1 MDRNCKNCGHNL
13 YVGQNYCSICGAK
26 WIEKRITMRNV
37 FHDFSDMYLGIDT
50 KFFRTFIDL
59 FRRPE
64 AVINGYITG
73 RRNHHVDA
81 LRYLL
86 VAVFLGG
93 IYALVLNKT
102 GAFDQMLESSAMGMG
117 VYEDIPQEQLAA
129 QKEFQE
135 KFAKAYK
142 DWFFDF
148 QSLIYFLSIPYLA
161 FVARLTFWGKRFYN
175 YTEQM
180 VFYMYTYSQFSIL
193 TAPINIAIA
202 LFATELISV
211 GSFIWILPMLIYI
224 AYVYKR
230 VFQLSLGEVIIRSLK
245 AIIIF
250 ALVNVVLGILLVL
263 IGALIT
269 IAYMKL
275 FKGA

>member
-1 MDRNCKNCGHNL
+1 M
-13 YVGQNYCSICGAK
+13 YAGQNYCSHCGAK

-59 FRRPE
+59 FIRPE
-64 AVINGYITG
+64 VVIDGYITG

-86 VAVFLGG
+86 IAVFLGG

-102 GAFDQMLESSAMGMG
+102 GAFDQMLESSTNF
-117 VYEDIPQEQLAA
+117 YENLPEEQIAA
-129 QKEFQE
+129 QKEFNE

-148 QSLIYFLSIPYLA
+148 QSLFYFISIPFFA
-161 FVARLTFWGKRFYN
+161 FFARLTFWGKRFYN

-180 VFYMYTYSQFSIL
+180 VFYMYAYSQFSIITIPFNIVLVFVYPELL
-193 TAPINIAIA
+193 TQLSFLWFLPFI
-202 LFATELISV
+202 FYV
-211 GSFIWILPMLIYI
+211 GY
-224 AYVYKR
+224 AYQR
-230 VFQLSLGEVIIRSLK
+230 IFQLTLSHIIILALK
-245 AIIIF
+245 SIIIF
-250 ALVNVVLGILLVL
+250 VIGSVLMMLLLIL